1 MPIMDLGDWLDEQME
16 YVLEPLL
23 QDADAEY
30 GALWYIKRL
39 SATDTGAGSSNQSGV
54 YVPRSVIFK
63 VIPRFEEMDA
73 NILNEQFNLVIDSHG
88 QTRHAAKAIRYL
100 SKKEAGVKEARVTG
114 LGGSVLQD
122 PKSKD
127 NLAVFAFYLAT
138 TEEPLG
144 CRVWVCRDADE
155 EALLQERIG
164 AVAGRWR
171 IWPDFT
177 EKQSTEI
184 ASFAQRMV
192 GSEADAPAAVR
203 RGIIRAAHS
212 AHNKAVELRA
222 MDEAI
227 RHYREAGWEV
237 EDISLQKLGYD
248 IRCTR
253 DDEEL
258 HVEVKGVSSDGS
270 DVNLTRNEVIHACE
284 YRASALFVLSHIEVT
299 YDDTGPVANGG
310 QARIF
315 DPWRVDDDGE
325 LTATTYSYRLQPG

>member
-1 MPIMDLGDWLDEQME
+1 MPVMDLGDWLDEQME
-16 YVLEPLL
+16 YALEPLL

-54 YVPRSVIFK
+54 YVPRPVIFK
-63 VIPRFEEMDA
+63 VIPGLVEMDA
-73 NILNEQFNLVIDSHG
+73 NILNEQFNLVVDSHG
-88 QTRHAAKAIRYL
+88 QTRHTAKAIWYW
-100 SKKEAGVKEARVTG
+100 SKPEARVTG
-114 LGGSVLQD
+114 LAGSALQD
-122 PKSKD
+122 RQSAG
-127 NLAVFAFYLAT
+127 NLTVFAFHLAT
-138 TEEPLG
+138 LEEPLR
-144 CRVWVCRDADE
+144 CHVWVCHDADE
-155 EALLQERIG
+155 EALLQERVG
-164 AVAGRWR
+164 VVKRGRM
-171 IWPDFT
+171 WPNFT
-177 EKQSTEI
+177 REQSKEI
-184 ASFAQRMV
+184 ADFAQRTV
-192 GSEADAPAAVR
+192 GTEADETAATKRV
-203 RGIIRAAHS
+203 IIRAADS
-212 AHNKAVELRA
+212 ARNRAIERRA
-222 MDEAI
+222 MEEAK
-227 RHYREAGWEV
+227 RHYHEEGWNV

-270 DVNLTRNEVIHACE
+270 EFNLTRNEVIHARE

>member
-1 MPIMDLGDWLDEQME
+1 MPVTDLGDWLDEQME

-54 YVPRSVIFK
+54 YVPKRVIFK
-63 VIPRFEEMDA
+63 VIPGLVGMDA
-73 NILNEQFNLVIDSHG
+73 NILNEQFNLVVDSHG
-88 QTRHAAKAIRYL
+88 QTRHTAKAIWYS
-100 SKKEAGVKEARVTG
+100 SKPEARVTG
-114 LGGSVLQD
+114 LAGSALQD
-122 PKSKD
+122 RQSAG
-127 NLAVFAFYLAT
+127 NLTVFAFHLAT
-138 TEEPLG
+138 LEEPLR
-144 CRVWVCRDADE
+144 CRVWVCHDADE

-222 MDEAI
+222 MDEAM

-270 DVNLTRNEVIHACE
+270 DVNLTRNEVIHARE